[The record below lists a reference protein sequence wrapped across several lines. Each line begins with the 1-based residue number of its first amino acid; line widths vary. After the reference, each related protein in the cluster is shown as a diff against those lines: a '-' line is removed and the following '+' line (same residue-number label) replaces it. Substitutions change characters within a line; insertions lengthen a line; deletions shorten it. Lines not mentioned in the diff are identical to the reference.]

1 MRARTIAAP
10 LAAAALGLGL
20 AGCGAGGD
28 AEAGGQAE
36 PITIGAVDDSTLQW
50 QAFKDE
56 AEKAGIPVETV
67 NFSDFA
73 TPNDALVQGQIDL
86 NQFQHL
92 RFLADY
98 NVAAGESLVPVGAT
112 VIVPASLYWEGHDSL
127 GGIEGEDV
135 AITNDPTNQPRA
147 INLLVQAGLITLKD
161 PETTWPLPID
171 VDEEASKVGLLPV
184 EPAQAT
190 IAYSEGRP
198 ALIDNSF
205 LNRAGIDPHEAIVTD
220 DPTDP
225 RAEPFINVFAATEET
240 AADPVIEELASLWH
254 TDAVREAVAED
265 SGGTAVVV
273 ERPREELEEI
283 LARLEDL
290 AREQAA
296 EQRN

>member
-1 MRARTIAAP
+1 M
-10 LAAAALGLGL
+10 
-20 AGCGAGGD
+20 
-28 AEAGGQAE
+28 
-36 PITIGAVDDSTLQW
+36 
-50 QAFKDE
+50 
-56 AEKAGIPVETV
+56 
-67 NFSDFA
+67 
-73 TPNDALVQGQIDL
+73 
-86 NQFQHL
+86 
-92 RFLADY
+92 
-98 NVAAGESLVPVGAT
+98 
-112 VIVPASLYWEGHDSL
+112 
-127 GGIEGEDV
+127 
-135 AITNDPTNQPRA
+135 
-147 INLLVQAGLITLKD
+147 
-161 PETTWPLPID
+161 
-171 VDEEASKVGLLPV
+171 GLLPV